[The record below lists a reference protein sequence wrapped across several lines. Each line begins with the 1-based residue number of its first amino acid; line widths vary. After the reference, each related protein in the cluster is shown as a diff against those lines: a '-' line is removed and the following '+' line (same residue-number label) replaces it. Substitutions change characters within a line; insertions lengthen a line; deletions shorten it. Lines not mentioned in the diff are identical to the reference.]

1 MEGPELRE
9 AAAAAGRAALQRRPG
24 QRDAA
29 AEAAAR
35 GAASGVITGAFSE
48 LRVRNGKRGLE
59 SRFHSAELLF
69 SDR

>member
-1 MEGPELRE
+1 MEGPELR
-9 AAAAAGRAALQRRPG
+9 AAAAGRASPQRRPG
-24 QRDAA
+24 PGDAA
-29 AEAAAR
+29 GAAAG
-35 GAASGVITGAFSE
+35 GAAGGVITGAFCE